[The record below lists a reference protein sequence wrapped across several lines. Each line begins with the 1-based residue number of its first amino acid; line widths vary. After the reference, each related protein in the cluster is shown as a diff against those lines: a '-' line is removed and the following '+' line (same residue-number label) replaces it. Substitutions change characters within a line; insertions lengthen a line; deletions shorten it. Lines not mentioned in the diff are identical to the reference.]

1 MGVPDSYYLNNY
13 FNKLSAAQS
22 QAKHKKQE
30 KTVFLN
36 EVESDTSDIDKTQ
49 NWLPAVEVSVIAM
62 YCLAYFAKFN
72 SPGDVT
78 GVLCFCHT
86 IEPEMPIEG
95 KQLKKHANYP
105 SSAIQ

>member
-1 MGVPDSYYLNNY
+1 MRE
-13 FNKLSAAQS
+13 
-22 QAKHKKQE
+22 KQE

-36 EVESDTSDIDKTQ
+36 EVESDTSNNDKTQ

-62 YCLAYFAKFN
+62 YRLAYFAKV
-72 SPGDVT
+72 SSSRGVS

-86 IEPEMPIEG
+86 IEPEMPIEW